1 MNLFR
6 SVRSAVQEALAAG
19 RVAGD
24 TLGAARL
31 GRDFVASRLLKWSFT
46 PGLNRP
52 RMVKMN
58 GGELHYRF
66 NRGDIQSIREVLVE
80 EHYKLPFDH
89 EVRTALDLG
98 ANIGLW
104 SLWMNRRCRLEK
116 IVAVEPSG
124 ENAEVARRNFAA
136 NRIPGEVI
144 EAAAGSEDGR
154 ACFAARRESNL
165 GTVVGE
171 DASATDC
178 IEVPRMSVAGL
189 VARFPGG
196 VDLVKMDIEGAEG
209 EVLAEGR
216 NGWLRGV
223 QALIVEWHPDR
234 CAPAPLLAAVERQG
248 FRHYPANTQRQDNL
262 SAFLR
267 QGRHVTST
275 AQDLSTT

>member
-1 MNLFR
+1 M
-6 SVRSAVQEALAAG
+6 
-19 RVAGD
+19 
-24 TLGAARL
+24 
-31 GRDFVASRLLKWSFT
+31 

-52 RMVKMN
+52 RTIKMD

-116 IVAVEPSG
+116 IVAVEPLG